1 VHAGLR
7 RASGTSATIL
17 HGPTPTFDDS
27 GWEHL
32 DGGRSWGHQTHPK
45 DAYSR
50 RFVEITL
57 RNPDSSQRVER
68 FQHDFPGWINLE
80 LNPAAKLL
88 WMESPR
94 WYPRLWRAM
103 GAFAAVHPR
112 YRPFVMNRFTHDSC
126 DCQDGS
132 SFVAVPVLKR

>member
-1 VHAGLR
+1 MQTFPVHTGLR

-50 RFVEITL
+50 RFVELLYETWTL
-57 RNPDSSQRVER
+57 HSGLSGFSMTFLAGSTSNSTQQLNCCGWNPLAGIPGCGARWEHSPPFIPAIDRSS
-68 FQHDFPGWINLE
+68 
-80 LNPAAKLL
+80 
-88 WMESPR
+88 
-94 WYPRLWRAM
+94 
-103 GAFAAVHPR
+103 
-112 YRPFVMNRFTHDSC
+112 
-126 DCQDGS
+126 
-132 SFVAVPVLKR
+132 